1 MSSTILKLAVWKP
14 NWYFTRNSFQEIFC
28 YQDYDMINFKIS
40 KTYFLISRKIIAYTV
55 SFVVVVVVFQLLSDR
70 TKKNHLNQN
79 SLNYLFQKRWF
90 TKMNSIRI
98 FSKTNN
104 LLRIIFNIFVST
116 IRRVA
121 RNFLGQERFL

>member
-1 MSSTILKLAVWKP
+1 MLHVETKYSHIMIENWQMSSTILKLAVWKP
-14 NWYFTRNSFQEIFC
+14 NWYFTSNSFQEIFY

-55 SFVVVVVVFQLLSDR
+55 SFVVVVVFQLLSDR
-70 TKKNHLNQN
+70 TKRK
-79 SLNYLFQKRWF
+79 SFKPKFTELFVSKKIF

-104 LLRIIFNIFVST
+104 LLRITFHIFV
-116 IRRVA
+116 
-121 RNFLGQERFL
+121 